1 MGTLRE
7 YAKEQ
12 FEKGVAIG
20 SDKSKTPREAINE
33 VLANA
38 KEELD
43 AAASLAAARK
53 ERKDAV
59 GKRLSQL
66 REAAKYRQKDVAERI
81 GVNVITLSGYEIGK
95 SEPPEEVLVRLACL
109 YGVSL
114 DYLLCRTDTM
124 ILFDD
129 GEYRAADNDRQQL
142 RERLDSIEKELSH
155 IRQEVK

>member
-1 MGTLRE
+1 MGTRRE
-7 YAKEQ
+7 YVKEQ
-12 FEKGVAIG
+12 YEKGLAIG
-20 SDKSKTPREAINE
+20 SDKSKTPQEAINE

-43 AAASLAAARK
+43 AAASLTRARK
-53 ERKDAV
+53 ER
-59 GKRLSQL
+59 
-66 REAAKYRQKDVAERI
+66 YRQKDVAERI

-114 DYLLCRTDTM
+114 DYLLCRTYTM

>member
-20 SDKSKTPREAINE
+20 SDKSKTPREAMNE

-43 AAASLAAARK
+43 AAASLT
-53 ERKDAV
+53 
-59 GKRLSQL
+59 QL

>member
-1 MGTLRE
+1 M
-7 YAKEQ
+7 
-12 FEKGVAIG
+12 
-20 SDKSKTPREAINE
+20 
-33 VLANA
+33 
-38 KEELD
+38 
-43 AAASLAAARK
+43 
-53 ERKDAV
+53 
-59 GKRLSQL
+59 
-66 REAAKYRQKDVAERI
+66 
-81 GVNVITLSGYEIGK
+81 
-95 SEPPEEVLVRLACL
+95 RLACL